1 MILLIDNYDSFV
13 YNLYQF
19 IAETGQLVKTVRNDR
34 ITPEEVLE
42 MRPDAVVIS
51 PGPGKPADAGIC
63 EELIRK
69 AAGKISLLGVCLGH
83 QAIAEA
89 FGAEVIHAGRLM
101 HGKTSILTDVQES
114 VLFEGLREPIR
125 VARYHSLAVRADT
138 IPEEIRVTAWSEDG
152 EVMAIEHRQYPVY
165 GIQFHP
171 ESVMTPEG
179 HRMIENFVR
188 SVTTGQSRCGNG
200 TPESEL

>member
-69 AAGKISLLGVCLGH
+69 AAGKIPLLGVCLGH

>member
-1 MILLIDNYDSFV
+1 
-13 YNLYQF
+13 
-19 IAETGQLVKTVRNDR
+19 
-34 ITPEEVLE
+34 

-51 PGPGKPADAGIC
+51 PGPGKLADAGIC

-69 AAGKISLLGVCLGH
+69 AAGKIPLLGVCLGH

-188 SVTTGQSRCGNG
+188 SVTTGQSPCGNG

>member
-1 MILLIDNYDSFV
+1 MILLLDNYDSFV

-19 IAETGQLVKTVRNDR
+19 IAETGQEVRIVRNDR

-51 PGPGKPADAGIC
+51 PGPGKPGDAGIC
-63 EELIRK
+63 VELIQR
-69 AAGKISLLGVCLGH
+69 AEGMIPILGVCLGH

-89 FGAEVIHAGRLM
+89 YGAEVVHAGKLM
-101 HGKTSILTDVQES
+101 HGKTSVLRDVQDS
-114 VLFEGLREPIR
+114 VLFRDIPGPIQ
-125 VARYHSLAVRADT
+125 VARYHSLAVREDT
-138 IPEEIRVTAWSEDG
+138 LPEEIRVTARSEDG
-152 EVMAIEHRQYPVY
+152 EVMAMEHRQYPIY

-188 SVTTGQSRCGNG
+188 SVTT
-200 TPESEL
+200 EKDMK